1 MTTTTIKIEGLE
13 DLQRALERAP
23 AEANA
28 ALRNAMQR
36 STYRVQ
42 AEAQK
47 RAPVDTGRL
56 RASITTAVNQVPE
69 GIEGRVGSAVF
80 YAPYMEYGTGTR
92 TDGTGG
98 KGGRHWPPAAALN
111 VWARRHGFGDAGGY
125 AGWVVAWKIGVRG
138 GLKPR
143 RYLRG
148 ALQACIQAVHN
159 EFDAAVARLASQ
171 WGR

>member
-13 DLQRALERAP
+13 GLQRALERAP
-23 AEANA
+23 VEANQ

-47 RAPVDTGRL
+47 RAPVDPGRL
-56 RASITTAVNQVPE
+56 RASITTSVETMAE

-80 YAPYMEYGTGTR
+80 YSPHMEYGTGTQA
-92 TDGTGG
+92 DGPGGTGR
-98 KGGRHWPPAAALN
+98 RHWPPGAALD
-111 VWARRHGFGDAGGY
+111 VWAKRHGFGEGG
-125 AGWVVAWKIGVRG
+125 GFLVARAIGLRG

-148 ALQACIQAVHN
+148 ALQACVRAGHD
-159 EFDAAVARLASQ
+159 EFDAAVNYIVRQ